1 MDTQINRLALKL
13 YSVFSGTQPNRESFL
28 PDWSLWFVKAHSM
41 RQAPEIKICA
51 RLHRNENE
59 LRKKAFIKRKK
70 SENWLDWASE
80 SENVQPEVND

>member
-1 MDTQINRLALKL
+1 ML
-13 YSVFSGTQPNRESFL
+13 
-28 PDWSLWFVKAHSM
+28 
-41 RQAPEIKICA
+41 QAPEIKLCA

-70 SENWLDWASE
+70 SENWLDWVSE